1 MNKIKITVAVTT
13 IFLGFSGL
21 SHGADTTTEKTPLS
35 QSTISVDKNL
45 IRDSDSKGL
54 TNASTR
60 LETNQ
65 DRIEAQQTVRS
76 AKRLDKAKRTD
87 KTAYKAELKAEKAAR
102 ADKVVHIDKA
112 VRVEKAERIEKTERP
127 DKVERPEKIERPE
140 RSAPGR

>member
-21 SHGADTTTEKTPLS
+21 SHGADTTTAKTPLS

-45 IRDSDSKGL
+45 IRDSDNKGL
-54 TNASTR
+54 ANASTR

-65 DRIEAQQTVRS
+65 DRIEAQQATRS
-76 AKRLDKAKRTD
+76 AKRLDTVKRTGKTAD
-87 KTAYKAELKAEKAAR
+87 KTAIKAEKAAR
-102 ADKVVHIDKA
+102 AEKA
-112 VRVEKAERIEKTERP
+112 AHVEKAERIEKAERP
-127 DKVERPEKIERPE
+127 EKVERPEKIERPE